1 MLWIMSA
8 RIFGALVAAA
18 LGLAAGLGGAGC
30 DLTACAPELMG
41 YHEAR
46 CAAGDDYGCHSL
58 AVCDAAACDALPGC
72 GAD

>member
-1 MLWIMSA
+1 MT
-8 RIFGALVAAA
+8 RIIATAIAAA

-58 AVCDAAACDALPGC
+58 AVCDAAACAALPGC